1 MRKLDLS
8 RLKTT
13 EPVDSSVL
21 SFFSSTLYY
30 ANSTANGVVKLIDST
45 SNTSATIAASAN
57 SVKATFDLA
66 TTANSGLATAYSN
79 AASYADTRA
88 AAAYAN
94 GVTYTNTLVA
104 TGYANSVAYA
114 NTIAATAY
122 SNALSQATTLAAT
135 AYTNAVAYAASNTY
149 VNTQLGL
156 KADLAGATF
165 TGAVTV
171 GNTLSS
177 GNTTVTG
184 FANVTGSLQV
194 GGVLTVAGNLVING
208 TTTTINTSSINVTDS
223 LLYLATNNEIS
234 DTLDIGFGAHYN
246 NGAGAN
252 GHTGL
257 VRSATTKKY
266 YLFQNYQPELYSNN
280 NIDFANTGT
289 GIQMADLVVGNLV
302 ANSTLTVIGAT
313 TLTTTLAAGNTTIT
327 GFANVSVGINTPGTL
342 SANVILVSNVSV
354 TQQNLQV
361 DAAGTATAMAIVFG
375 G

>member
-1 MRKLDLS
+1 LRKLDLS

-13 EPVDSSVL
+13 EPVSSDVL
-21 SFFSSTLYY
+21 SFFSNTLYY
-30 ANSTANGVVKLIDST
+30 ANSSANGVVKLVDST
-45 SNTSATIAASAN
+45 SNSSATAAASAN
-57 SVKATFDLA
+57 SVKVAYDLA
-66 TTANSGLATAYSN
+66 SGAATGATANG
-79 AASYADTRA
+79 

-94 GVTYTNTLVA
+94 AVTYTNSLVA
-104 TGYANSVAYA
+104 TGYANAVSHADTV
-114 NTIAATAY
+114 AATAY
-122 SNALSQATTLAAT
+122 ANAYYWANALSSAA
-135 AYTNAVAYAASNTY
+135 YSNAVSYAASNTY
-149 VNTQLGL
+149 VNTQLGY
-156 KADLAGATF
+156 KASLDGATF
-165 TGAVTV
+165 TGAVSIA
-171 GNTLSS
+171 NS
-177 GNTTVTG
+177 
-184 FANVTGSLQV
+184 ANVSGSLEV

-208 TTTTINTSSINVTDS
+208 TTTTVNTSSINVTDS

-246 NGAGAN
+246 AGSGAN

-302 ANSTLTVIGAT
+302 ANSTLS
-313 TLTTTLAAGNTTIT
+313 AGNTTIT
-327 GFANVSVGINTPGTL
+327 GFANVSIGINTPGTL
-342 SANVILVSNVSV
+342 SANVISVSNVSV

>member
-13 EPVDSSVL
+13 EPLSGDVL
-21 SFFSSTLYY
+21 SFFSNTLYY
-30 ANSTANGVVKLIDST
+30 ANSSVSGVVKLVDST
-45 SNTSATIAASAN
+45 SNSSATVAASAN
-57 SVKATFDLA
+57 SVKAAYELA
-66 TTANSGLATAYSN
+66 FNADNGLSSAYSN
-79 AASYADTRA
+79 ATSYADTKA

-94 GVTYTNTLVA
+94 GVTYTNAQVS
-104 TGYANSVAYA
+104 TGYANSVAHA
-114 NTIAATAY
+114 DTVAATAY
-122 SNALSQATTLAAT
+122 ANAYYWANALSSAA
-135 AYTNAVAYAASNTY
+135 YSNAVSYAASNTY
-149 VNTQLGL
+149 VNTQLGY
-156 KADLAGATF
+156 KANLDGATF
-165 TGAVTV
+165 TGAVSIA
-171 GNTLSS
+171 NS
-177 GNTTVTG
+177 
-184 FANVTGSLQV
+184 ANVSGSLEV
-194 GGVLTVAGNLVING
+194 GGILTVAGNLVING
-208 TTTTINTSSINVTDS
+208 TTTTVNTSSINVTDS

-246 NGAGAN
+246 AGSGAN

-302 ANSTLTVIGAT
+302 ANSTLS
-313 TLTTTLAAGNTTIT
+313 AGNTTIT

-342 SANVILVSNVSV
+342 TANVVSVSNVSV